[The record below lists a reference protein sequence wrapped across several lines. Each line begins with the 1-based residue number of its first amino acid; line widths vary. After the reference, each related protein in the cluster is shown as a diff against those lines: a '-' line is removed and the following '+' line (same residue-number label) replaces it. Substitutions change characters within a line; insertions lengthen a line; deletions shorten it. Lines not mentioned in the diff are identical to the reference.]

1 MALHFDARGCFY
13 RRKLYPHNTT
23 TQSPPASTLHPSNT
37 AIMST
42 TEYVKVE
49 KVIPKFP
56 PPAFS
61 DIAKASNDVCLGTHE
76 LWMLRLLTPGPAAYQ
91 QGLLPHCRRSGT
103 FIELCAH
110 PLTLLQLPL
119 RSS

>member
-1 MALHFDARGCFY
+1 M
-13 RRKLYPHNTT
+13 
-23 TQSPPASTLHPSNT
+23 
-37 AIMST
+37 

-61 DIAKASNDVCLGTHE
+61 DIAKASNDVCYDTEQLPIVQ
-76 LWMLRLLTPGPAAYQ
+76 LLTLPPLAYQ

-103 FIELCAH
+103 SIEHCA
-110 PLTLLQLPL
+110 
-119 RSS
+119 